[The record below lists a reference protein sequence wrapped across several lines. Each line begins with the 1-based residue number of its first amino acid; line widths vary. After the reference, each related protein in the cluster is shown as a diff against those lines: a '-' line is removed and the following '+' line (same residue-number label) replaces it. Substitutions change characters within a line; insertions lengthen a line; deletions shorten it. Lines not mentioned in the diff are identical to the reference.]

1 MRISDWSS
9 DVCSSDLL
17 VVLVKGGA
25 DSFVGKIV
33 IVDGPQRLIF
43 CADERRF
50 AFSIPNALSVPRAFI
65 DAGIDLPELLGSSKA
80 KKLRSTIEPALP
92 GELSEKQRQLLA
104 KYKAP
109 GGGGKWKLPNLLQ
122 LIAILKG
129 HEKDEVAD
137 RTRVVW
143 GKSG

>member
-80 KKLRSTIEPALP
+80 TTLRSTNQQALP
-92 GELSEKQRQLLA
+92 GALSEKQRQPIGRA
-104 KYKAP
+104 SCR
-109 GGGGKWKLPNLLQ
+109 
-122 LIAILKG
+122 
-129 HEKDEVAD
+129 E
-137 RTRVVW
+137 RVCQY
-143 GKSG
+143 G

>member
-1 MRISDWSS
+1 M
-9 DVCSSDLL
+9 V
-17 VVLVKGGA
+17 GA
-25 DSFVGKIV
+25 DSFRGKIV
-33 IVDGPQRLIF
+33 IVDGPQRLSF

-80 KKLRSTIEPALP
+80 KKLRSTIEPELP

-109 GGGGKWKLPNLLQ
+109 GGGGQWKLPRS
-122 LIAILKG
+122 
-129 HEKDEVAD
+129 EE
-137 RTRVVW
+137 RRV
-143 GKSG
+143 GKEWVSKSRSRGVTYY